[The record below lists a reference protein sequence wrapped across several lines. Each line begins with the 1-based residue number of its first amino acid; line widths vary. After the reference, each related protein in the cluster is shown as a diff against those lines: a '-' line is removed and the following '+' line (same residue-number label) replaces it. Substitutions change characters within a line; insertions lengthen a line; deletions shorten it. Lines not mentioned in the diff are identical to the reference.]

1 MTAPPLYTKL
11 LTAFS
16 PYIIYSIAL
25 RPTPICL
32 LIPPEHDI
40 LLTCKFFNQIHTLFD
55 RWTVPRAAGVP
66 RWLRRADVS
75 KPKRRKIKYG

>member
-25 RPTPICL
+25 DGGP
-32 LIPPEHDI
+32 
-40 LLTCKFFNQIHTLFD
+40 
-55 RWTVPRAAGVP
+55 AGNALP
-66 RWLRRADVS
+66 GSFTD
-75 KPKRRKIKYG
+75 

>member
-25 RPTPICL
+25 IGNCSALLPISLMTAARSRRTPTPA
-32 LIPPEHDI
+32 
-40 LLTCKFFNQIHTLFD
+40 
-55 RWTVPRAAGVP
+55 RAANSANG
-66 RWLRRADVS
+66 
-75 KPKRRKIKYG
+75 